1 MINYKVACLLDEHA
15 SDDGDDHNKTK
26 NLAKSVAAAA
36 ESDHISPA
44 LSVPLLRMNEPS
56 LNGIAAVSAAA
67 AASLPLSNS
76 LFLALPS

>member
-1 MINYKVACLLDEHA
+1 MISYKVACLLDEHA
-15 SDDGDDHNKTK
+15 SDDGDDHNKTR

-56 LNGIAAVSAAA
+56 LNGIAAVGGGGFSP
-67 AASLPLSNS
+67 SLSNS